1 MPAGSCFF
9 LPFFFL
15 ALLSAGGRQSRMQR
29 MQLATTWQGLAACQL
44 AKIYLRRQSLG
55 EPPLLEL
62 FTKRCLYRQ
71 TKAWNSPTTGQGVR
85 SLLGTLLSDAVTGG
99 SPTRPWSAKG
109 VGPATSLR
117 FAIPQRSPLPS
128 SKPGEAMSGRPTGG
142 LTRLPKVAGAVE
154 QVFPTMRGSHSG
166 GLPRL
171 PKGARGPLG
180 TLSRRASSGGLTKLP
195 KASGLER

>member
-15 ALLSAGGRQSRMQR
+15 ALLSAGGRQSR

-71 TKAWNSPTTGQGVR
+71 TKAWNSPTSGQGVG
-85 SLLGTLLSDAVTGG
+85 SLLGTLLPDAVTGG

-117 FAIPQRSPLPS
+117 FAIPQNTPLPS
-128 SKPGEAMSGRPTGG
+128 TTSGEALRQAPDK
-142 LTRLPKVAGAVE
+142 LPKVAGAVI
-154 QVFPTMRGSHSG
+154 PTMRGSHSG

-180 TLSRRASSGGLTKLP
+180 TLSRKASSGGLTKLP
-195 KASGLER
+195 KATGLER